1 MGTTSLVEELTK
13 TYFPPPLT
21 HLSAQAL
28 CPALAPFAPQPLSLI
43 HPVHESAF
51 TGMLKAKN
59 KTAAI
64 ARVENTFFMF
74 IPLPLGAE
82 ILILSLAFVNRDHA
96 NCRSKMKSSYSS
108 KVESSCSKPANWPD
122 EQTGDAGVKHEGS
135 GSAEGFA

>member
-28 CPALAPFAPQPLSLI
+28 CPALAPFAPRPLSLI
-43 HPVHESAF
+43 DPVHESAF

-96 NCRSKMKSSYSS
+96 NSEIHQPGHHTCRGHAAPLSF
-108 KVESSCSKPANWPD
+108 
-122 EQTGDAGVKHEGS
+122 Q
-135 GSAEGFA
+135 

>member
-1 MGTTSLVEELTK
+1 MGTTSLVAELTK

-51 TGMLKAKN
+51 TGMLKARN

-74 IPLPLGAE
+74 IPLPSGCGDS
-82 ILILSLAFVNRDHA
+82 ILSLCFVNSDSEIYQSVRYTHSLRL
-96 NCRSKMKSSYSS
+96 RSSPLIRYEHVKL
-108 KVESSCSKPANWPD
+108 KPGYVTQW
-122 EQTGDAGVKHEGS
+122 
-135 GSAEGFA
+135 

>member
-21 HLSAQAL
+21 HLSAQSL

-82 ILILSLAFVNRDHA
+82 ILILSPGFVNSDHEIPRFT
-96 NCRSKMKSSYSS
+96 NRTPRRSFRMGARFEKRTL
-108 KVESSCSKPANWPD
+108 
-122 EQTGDAGVKHEGS
+122 QLRLRL
-135 GSAEGFA
+135 FALVLTDD

>member
-51 TGMLKAKN
+51 TGMLKARN

-82 ILILSLAFVNRDHA
+82 ILYFPWALSTAIPKWNW
-96 NCRSKMKSSYSS
+96 KGTSYPPCQFEVS
-108 KVESSCSKPANWPD
+108 E
-122 EQTGDAGVKHEGS
+122 
-135 GSAEGFA
+135 